1 MKLVV
6 LGGDARMIHLLGRL
20 SLESEL
26 KVYNTPCPADILI
39 LPYLSTSGDEIINA
53 LDDEKYIFKEA
64 VDTVKP
70 KKVFAGRLSKEQKE
84 YLKERKIE
92 LFDWFESEYLT
103 LQNAD
108 LTAEGASQIVTK
120 NLPIGSNTHLIL
132 GWGRVAKAV
141 AKLFSQIGG
150 KILVCARKQEAR
162 KDAEDSG
169 FKAYDFAEIEPF
181 LIADTVINT
190 IPCLVL
196 DKSKL
201 KMLKNCK
208 LVLDLASKPYGTDFE
223 AAKELGIT
231 AQTAPGIPGIYTP
244 EKAGLQMAMLVIKTL
259 RGEEYE

>member
-1 MKLVV
+1 MKIVV

-39 LPYLSTSGDEIINA
+39 LPYLSTSGDEIINT
-53 LDDEKYIFKEA
+53 LDDEKYIFKEVVDA
-64 VDTVKP
+64 VSPQKN
-70 KKVFAGRLSKEQKE
+70 FAGRLSNKQKE

-92 LFDWFESEYLT
+92 LFDWFESERLT

-120 NLPIGSNTHLIL
+120 KLPIGGNTHLIL

-150 KILVCARKQEAR
+150 KILVCARSPDAR
-162 KDAEDSG
+162 KDAETKG
-169 FKAYDFAEIEPF
+169 FMAYDFSETEPY
-181 LIADTVINT
+181 LKADTVINT

-196 DKSKL
+196 DKSRL
-201 KMLKNCK
+201 ENLKNCK
-208 LVLDLASKPYGTDFE
+208 FVLDLASKPYGTDFE
-223 AAKELGIT
+223 AAKALGIT
-231 AQTAPGIPGIYTP
+231 AETAPGIPGIYTP